1 MKSATARRWVAAVG
15 VAATLLVA
23 CSSNDTPVATGSE
36 TAATGPDELAH
47 GSWAEAIDNAN
58 LLVDLDQDARKL
70 LRVFPTGAGNK
81 ISELDLAGSNP
92 SYFDRFGPALWPQC
106 ERFDVHISVDPSID
120 AHLRASAR
128 SLTVNAILELN
139 KLTGLTFVV
148 RSGATEQAEEFFD
161 PELAPA
167 VPGIRELDVF
177 WYEIASDAPSDQFGI
192 ADAWHS
198 GPNSLAQST
207 GDGSVNVTEKNA
219 PTQQATLLRSRV
231 SLSTEILRK
240 LPDAKITEPSQAMAV
255 LHELAHVAGI
265 GHSTARDSFMY
276 PRFNDQTRLTTPDR
290 AALALA
296 GSRPC

>member
-1 MKSATARRWVAAVG
+1 MRRLTALQRVAVVG

-23 CSSNDTPVATGSE
+23 CSTKDTPVATGGE
-36 TAATGPDELAH
+36 TATAQHDDLAH
-47 GSWAEAIDNAN
+47 GSWAEAIENAN

-70 LRVFPTGAGNK
+70 LSVFPTGAGNK

-92 SYFDRFGPALWPQC
+92 GYFDRFGPALWLQC
-106 ERFDVHISVDPSID
+106 ERVDVHISIDPSID
-120 AHLRASAR
+120 ASLRASAR
-128 SLTVNAILELN
+128 SLAVNTILELN
-139 KLTGLTFVV
+139 KLTGLTLVV
-148 RSGATEQAEEFFD
+148 RSGATEQDEEFFN
-161 PELAPA
+161 PGAEPA

-177 WYEIASDAPSDQFGI
+177 WYNRASDAPSDRFGV

-198 GPNSLAQST
+198 GPDASEQSAA
-207 GDGSVNVTEKNA
+207 DGSVNVTEKNA
-219 PTQQATLLRSRV
+219 PTQQASLLRSRIH
-231 SLSTEILRK
+231 LSIEILHR

-255 LHELAHVAGI
+255 LHELAHVVGI